1 MRGCFH
7 FWGKSISC
15 SCKAFSLAVD
25 LPIGFLCG
33 MVFSWKTQVALAP
46 LFEAIPNSSLDIGSF
61 LFSLFFPFLLSA
73 ISVSAGFSIF
83 LLFICFGKAF
93 LSAIVLYGLHL
104 SFQLPECLF
113 ILSFLGCSVSI
124 ILLYRFCRY
133 CFCSNSA
140 TSLFRTLSFF
150 LTLLAWGLVFYY
162 YLMPTAVWL

>member
-15 SCKAFSLAVD
+15 SCKAFSLAVS